1 MIEILRQKK
10 DDEAWTVEEI
20 LEEQLAFQ
28 EYDGTL
34 TLIVHY
40 GTDKPYLAKELCEV
54 YHQRKLKELSSENV
68 TNKTKSETSNFRRG
82 HRKSMFTQEQKRKIY
97 AEYTFDKK
105 SKCKLA
111 REYRCSEKT
120 IRNIIKEFG

>member
-1 MIEILRQKK
+1 MLRKKK
-10 DDEAWTVEEI
+10 DDEYWTLEEV

-28 EYDGTL
+28 KHDGTL
-34 TLIVHY
+34 TLMYHHDT
-40 GTDKPYLAKELCEV
+40 GEPYFAKEMCEE
-54 YHQRKLKELSSENV
+54 YHQNRLKEFSENV
-68 TNKTKSETSNFRRG
+68 EKFTKSETNNFYRG

-105 SKCKLA
+105 SKCELA
-111 REYRCSEKT
+111 RNYKCSEKT

>member
-1 MIEILRQKK
+1 MLRKK
-10 DDEAWTVEEI
+10 KADEYWTVEEL

-28 EYDGTL
+28 KHDGTL
-34 TLIVHY
+34 VLIVHAE
-40 GTDKPYLAKELCEV
+40 TDKPYLAREMCEA
-54 YHQRKLKELSSENV
+54 YYQNKLKEQSENV
-68 TNKTKSETSNFRRG
+68 IKSTKSETNNFRRG

-105 SKCKLA
+105 SKCRLA
-111 REYRCSEKT
+111 EEYRCSEKT